1 MNDPLILAIECSD
14 QQGSFALLRGE
25 RVLAHSSESL
35 GKKLSQQIVPRIE
48 AILAEG
54 GATLADLDVIGV
66 TVGPGSFTGLR
77 VGLATVKGLVAA
89 VPTIK
94 VVGVGTLEALVLG
107 IEEEC
112 LVGAALDAR
121 RGDVYAG
128 LYRASG
134 KPGRQRAI
142 ECIEEPAALASA
154 DWARQLATR
163 GASVTL
169 VGAGALANRDAMS
182 GILGEGAR
190 FCSEESA
197 IADARQVG
205 ELTRRAA
212 LAGDFAD
219 PESLTPSYVQVSQYA
234 RSDGTLG

>member
-25 RVLAHSSESL
+25 RVLAHSSEAL

-48 AILAEG
+48 AILTEG
-54 GATLADLDVIGV
+54 GASLAELDVIGV

-94 VVGVGTLEALVLG
+94 VVGVGTLEALVLAVEDEG
-107 IEEEC
+107 

-134 KPGRQRAI
+134 KPGTERTI
-142 ECIEEPAALASA
+142 ECVEEPAALASA
-154 DWARQLATR
+154 DWARQLASHD
-163 GASVTL
+163 APIAL
-169 VGAGALANRDAMS
+169 VGGGALGNREAVS
-182 GILGEGAR
+182 GILGEGAH
-190 FCSEESA
+190 FCDDASA
-197 IADARQVG
+197 IADARWVG

-212 LAGDFAD
+212 LSGDFAD

-234 RSDGTLG
+234 RADGTLG